1 MAWLLLLWVSFYS
14 KWNRLLLW
22 GIIRLYSSNSSL
34 AFLWVIANFFFPTAI
49 LKAISRSPA
58 FVPQTTDS
66 GFSSSLTVKA
76 TVLCRWLISSDHWI
90 DISRMGF
97 KRQFPAALR
106 TSSILSTDGGYRG
119 HTHLIIISLRAIPSN
134 SVWVGKY
141 WKYYNVLSAS
151 AEIIYLKSGCS
162 VEPVFICWI
171 IHSEVILSP
180 WQVSTTPLQVSLR
193 SHLGT
198 VQNVVSGFSVKMGLR
213 WTRNEPR
220 ALCQLNNVLHR
231 PIYAYR
237 SLDAVR
243 LLIASTC
250 RAAQQHQLCTC
261 IILDQSAIDYER
273 SSWNLLT
280 FSTFWSLV

>member
-34 AFLWVIANFFFPTAI
+34 AFLWVIVIFLLPTAI

-76 TVLCRWLISSDHWI
+76 TVLCRRLISSDHWI

-106 TSSILSTDGGYRG
+106 TSSILTADGGPREV
-119 HTHLIIISLRAIPSN
+119 HKHLIIISSRAIPSN
-134 SVWVGKY
+134 SVGVGKY

-162 VEPVFICWI
+162 VEPVFIHWI

-180 WQVSTTPLQVSLR
+180 WQVSTTFTPPQVSLR
-193 SHLGT
+193 SFLGT

-213 WTRNEPR
+213 WTRNEPC
-220 ALCQLNNVLHR
+220 ALCQLNYL
-231 PIYAYR
+231 
-237 SLDAVR
+237 
-243 LLIASTC
+243 
-250 RAAQQHQLCTC
+250 
-261 IILDQSAIDYER
+261 
-273 SSWNLLT
+273 
-280 FSTFWSLV
+280 

>member
-1 MAWLLLLWVSFYS
+1 MAWLLLLWVSFCS

-22 GIIRLYSSNSSL
+22 GIIRLYSSNSRL
-34 AFLWVIANFFFPTAI
+34 AFFLWVLAIFFLPTAI

-58 FVPQTTDS
+58 FVPQSTDS

-76 TVLCRWLISSDHWI
+76 TVLCRRLISSDHWI

-97 KRQFPAALR
+97 RRHFPAVLR
-106 TSSILSTDGGYRG
+106 TSSILTTDGGPRES
-119 HTHLIIISLRAIPSN
+119 HKHLIIISLWAIPSN

-141 WKYYNVLSAS
+141 WNYYNVLSAS

-162 VEPVFICWI
+162 VEPLFIHWI

-180 WQVSTTPLQVSLR
+180 WQVLTTFTPPQVSLH

-198 VQNVVSGFSVKMGLR
+198 VQNVASGFSVKMGSC

-220 ALCQLNNVLHR
+220 ALCQLNNLSHR

-243 LLIASTC
+243 LLTTSTC
-250 RAAQQHQLCTC
+250 RAAQQHHLCTC
-261 IILDQSAIDYER
+261 IILDQSAIDSER
-273 SSWNLLT
+273 SS
-280 FSTFWSLV
+280 